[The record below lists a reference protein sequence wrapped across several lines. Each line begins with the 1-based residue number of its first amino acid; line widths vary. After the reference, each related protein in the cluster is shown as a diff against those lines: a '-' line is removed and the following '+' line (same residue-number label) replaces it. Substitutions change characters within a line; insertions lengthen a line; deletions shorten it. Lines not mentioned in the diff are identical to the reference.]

1 MICGKHLSEN
11 EVYGEDNRSNTEVRA
26 GKGIPRPCCDRPV
39 RGALEAGATVEEY
52 VLGDLRMSPC
62 MEIYACK
69 EGGRCVIEDDFQR
82 IYDQLLTCRGLMIA
96 SPIFFYSVSAQTKI
110 LIDRC
115 QSLWVKK
122 YLIEKAVLGV
132 RECGRKAL
140 FIAAGATSGK
150 KLFDGTLLTM
160 KYFSRCAGYGPL
172 AIASF
177 TGGLNNEGDVLQ
189 VPRVPGG
196 GPSGRERTL

>member
-1 MICGKHLSEN
+1 MGKIIAL
-11 EVYGEDNRSNTEVRA
+11 YGSPRREGNTSTLLRSA
-26 GKGIPRPCCDRPV
+26 V

-160 KYFSRCAGYGPL
+160 KYFLDVLDMDLWRSLLYR
-172 AIASF
+172 
-177 TGGLNNEGDVLQ
+177 GLNNEGDVLQ
-189 VPRVPGG
+189 VPEYLEEAHRAGKELYDEIAAHDG
-196 GPSGRERTL
+196 T